1 LRVFRRFFCGSSSPF
16 SFIARKAG
24 GCGGNGSTVARRIQH
39 RFVPNASRLTRF
51 SRQGKGKKRGR
62 EDQTGEAS
70 AAPAGKESKKGD
82 EVVEKVREGTKCRP

>member
-1 LRVFRRFFCGSSSPF
+1 
-16 SFIARKAG
+16 
-24 GCGGNGSTVARRIQH
+24 
-39 RFVPNASRLTRF
+39 VPNASRLTRF